1 MDVPIGIDE
10 NGRGKFNIDFFELR
24 HSEFTEARRKKL
36 RLLESLKG
44 LVDLALKEGIPKEN
58 QLITNALQELRTATS
73 PEEEFSSMAIDFLK
87 DWLPLK

>member
-1 MDVPIGIDE
+1 M
-10 NGRGKFNIDFFELR
+10 
-24 HSEFTEARRKKL
+24 
-36 RLLESLKG
+36 
-44 LVDLALKEGIPKEN
+44 DLALKEGIPKEN